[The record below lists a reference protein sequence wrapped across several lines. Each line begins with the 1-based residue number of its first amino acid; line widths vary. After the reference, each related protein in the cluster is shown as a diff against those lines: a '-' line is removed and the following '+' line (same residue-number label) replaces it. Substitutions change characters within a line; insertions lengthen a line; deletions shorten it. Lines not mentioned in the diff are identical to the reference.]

1 MASKAKGDARTKRRH
16 AARKNPPKSLVNV
29 ADGDIMIFGAIDD
42 WEVTA
47 KGVNDAIKA
56 LGDRDE
62 IVVRINSGGGDV
74 FQGLAIYNLLHQHP
88 SKVIVNIEGAC
99 LSIATVIAMAGDEI
113 RMASNALFMIHDPH
127 LFAGGGSKDM
137 RKAAE
142 LLDKAAEQIRDTYV
156 ARTGLDASEVER
168 LMSAETWLTA
178 EEALELGFV
187 TEVVDAKTVTAE
199 FDPSDFSQIPG
210 RFAKLVAALGV
221 AEHTS
226 EQTKE
231 FEMDKNLRAML
242 VSLGM
247 DSALSDADAQAWAVA
262 NLTKIVAS
270 KPEVDVKALAE
281 ALKPADKTADI
292 TNAVLA
298 AVEAR
303 EAKKLADRVAF
314 TNEVDANLELV
325 FGDKVPADVRAKCYA
340 ASDLAAARTIL
351 KDARAKGDEDLRI
364 SFAQVQPRDQHL
376 ADVSTAF
383 QLRAMGAAGCSAA
396 SIDRLVPA
404 DKRGK
409 NWTDFRDSSLLN
421 LCRECLIIDGYSQR
435 AISKLS
441 NPDIAKAAF
450 GFVNSTSLRNSGE
463 ATMVTGSLAEIT
475 RDAVNKS
482 LIAGYTEAPQTWKGP
497 MRQAA
502 SVPDF
507 KQIHRVR
514 LGAVSNL
521 PIWPDNTVPE
531 SANVSNEKVSYA
543 VEARAEKVSFS
554 WQLFVNDDM
563 DALSRIPKLMGDA
576 AARTVNAVAW
586 AQITGNPTMSY
597 DSVALFAAAT
607 GSRKRTNLATGTA
620 SPTTATIGAMTALMR
635 LMRGL
640 NTPEGA
646 ESQDILNLTPKYF
659 IVPATLEVTAKQLV
673 MSTAE
678 PAATYNAGVYNP
690 NAYLSLVVE
699 PLLDA
704 SSTTAFYLFADPVRV
719 DTVEVTFLQGQET
732 PVTNDWIDNE
742 TLSRNFT
749 VIQTFAAKAIDHRGV
764 QKHAGA

>member
-1 MASKAKGDARTKRRH
+1 MANKAKGDERTKRRH
-16 AARKNPPKSLVNV
+16 ERRAAKSLLNV

-56 LGDRDE
+56 LGERDE
-62 IVVRINSGGGDV
+62 ITVRINSGGGDV
-74 FQGLAIYNLLHQHP
+74 FQGMAIYNLLHQHP
-88 SKVIVNIEGAC
+88 SRVIVNIEGAC

-113 RMASNALFMIHDPH
+113 RMASNALFMVHDPRM
-127 LFAGGGSKDM
+127 FAGGGSKDM

-156 ARTGLDASEVER
+156 ARTGLDASKVEE
-168 LMSAETWLTA
+168 LMAAETWLSA
-178 EEALELGFV
+178 EEALELGFI
-187 TEVVDAKTVTAE
+187 TEVVEAKKVTAQ
-199 FDPSDFSQIPG
+199 FDPSVFSSIPG
-210 RFAKLVAALGV
+210 RFAKIVAECGV
-221 AEHTS
+221 EEHTS

-231 FEMDKNLRAML
+231 FEMDKSLRDLL

-247 DSALSDADAQAWAVA
+247 DAKLSDADAQTWAVS
-262 NLTKIVAS
+262 NLSKIVDS
-270 KPEVDVKALAE
+270 KPAIDVKALAE
-281 ALKPADKTADI
+281 SLKPADKTADI

-303 EAKKLADRVAF
+303 EAKKVAERVAF
-314 TNEVDANLELV
+314 ANEVDANLELV
-325 FGDKVPADVRAKCYA
+325 YGDKVPADVRAKCYA
-340 ASDLAAARTIL
+340 AGDLAAARTIL

-376 ADVSTAF
+376 SDVSTAL
-383 QLRAMGAAGCSAA
+383 QLRAMSAAGCSQA
-396 SIDRLVPA
+396 SIDKLVPA

-421 LCRECLIIDGYSQR
+421 LCRECLIIDGYSAR
-435 AISKLS
+435 AIGKLS

-450 GFVNSTSLRNSGE
+450 GFVNATALRNSGE
-463 ATMVTGSLAEIT
+463 ATHVTGSLAEIT

-507 KQIHRVR
+507 KQIHRIR

-531 SANVSNEKVSYA
+531 SAQLSNEKVSYA

-563 DALSRIPKLMGDA
+563 DALSRVPKLMGDA
-576 AARTVNAVAW
+576 AARTVNAAAW

-597 DSVALFAAAT
+597 DSVSLFSTAT
-607 GSRKRTNLATGTA
+607 GSRKRSNYASGSA
-620 SPTTATIGAMTALMR
+620 SPTTSTLGTMTSLMR

-640 NTPEGA
+640 NTPEGN

-659 IVPATLEVTAKQLV
+659 IVPATLETTAKVLV
-673 MSTAE
+673 QSSAE
-678 PAATYNAGVYNP
+678 PAATYNSGVYNP
-690 NAYLSLVVE
+690 NGYLQLVVE

-704 SSTTAFYLFADPVRV
+704 SSTTAWYLFADPVRV

-732 PVTNDWIDNE
+732 PVTNDWIDQE

-749 VIQTFAAKAIDHRGV
+749 IIQTFAAKAIDHRGM